1 MSLLARSLAL
11 VAVSLLPAVAIQ
23 ASNEF
28 DTRRARQSELKTEAD
43 QQARFAAAE
52 LMNIVSGVRE
62 LLTTLTFVPS
72 IRQGQ
77 VRECSAILQRLVQEN
92 PLYLNIATA
101 DGEGRFLC
109 SALPAAPNVT
119 AKGRPYFKAYEENR
133 FLVGHVTQGQTMPVK
148 LIHIAQPIQD
158 ESERAIGVIW
168 VALKLETL
176 NEALSRNLP
185 QHSSL
190 TVFDANGTVLA
201 REPNFE
207 AWVGKEAV
215 DRLTAI
221 SSALRSGYSELEGL
235 DGRSRIF
242 GYVPP
247 EELWGL
253 TVLLGIDKVTAFA
266 AIERATLRGVALI
279 VLGVALALLV
289 SIFASRF
296 VFGPP
301 VRRLLETSERWRKGD
316 YSVRN
321 AITGGSTEFIRLAQA
336 FDEMADAVAS
346 REHELIKAR
355 HVAEERAAAAERAER
370 FKDLLIREINH
381 RIKNN
386 LQLIASLLQ
395 VQGAA
400 SGDPVIR
407 AQFETACHRVFAVAR
422 LHEQLYAQ
430 EFGGNVNFAEVLK
443 SIVEGFRGS
452 FSDGRIRV
460 ALTTTPLEINLDQA
474 VPLALAA
481 TELMANA
488 FKHAYRPGADGTVQV
503 GFGPYPGGRMQL
515 TVADDGVGLP
525 ESFDPE
531 RSGRLGMRILT
542 EMARQIGGAL
552 QVQRTERGARFTVVA
567 PLSEPERASA

>member
-11 VAVSLLPAVAIQ
+11 VAVSLLPAIAIQ

-28 DTRRARQSELKTEAD
+28 DTRRDRQAELKNEAD

-52 LMNIVSGVRE
+52 LRNIISGVRE
-62 LLTTLTFVPS
+62 LLTTLTYIPS
-72 IRQGQ
+72 IRQGEVQ
-77 VRECSAILQRLVQEN
+77 ECSAILQKLVQEN
-92 PLYLNIATA
+92 ALYLNIATA
-101 DGEGRFLC
+101 DGEGRILC
-109 SALPAAPNVT
+109 TALPAAPNIT
-119 AKGRPYFKAYEENR
+119 AKGRPYFVAYEENR
-133 FLVGHVTQGQTMPVK
+133 FLVGNFTQGQSLPVN
-148 LIHIAQPIQD
+148 LIQIANPIRD
-158 ESERAIGVIW
+158 EGERAIGVIW
-168 VALKLETL
+168 VALKLEAL
-176 NEALSRNLP
+176 HEVLSRNLP
-185 QHSSL
+185 SHSSL
-190 TVFDANGTVLA
+190 TIFDANGTVLV
-201 REPNFE
+201 REPNF
-207 AWVGKEAV
+207 ATWVGKDAS
-215 DRLTAI
+215 DRLSAI
-221 SSALRSGYSELEGL
+221 SSALRGGYSELKGL
-235 DGRSRIF
+235 DGNTRIF
-242 GYVPP
+242 GYVAPA
-247 EELWGL
+247 ELWGL
-253 TVLLGIDKVTAFA
+253 TVLLGIEKATAFA
-266 AIERATLRGVALI
+266 AIERATLRGVSLI

-289 SIFASRF
+289 SILASRF
-296 VFGPP
+296 VLGPP
-301 VRRLLETSERWRKGD
+301 VRRLLETAERWRKGD

-336 FDEMADAVAS
+336 FDEMADAVAT
-346 REHELIKAR
+346 RERELIKAR
-355 HVAEERAAAAERAER
+355 HLAEERATAAERAEQ

-395 VQGAA
+395 VQGSA

-407 AQFETACHRVFAVAR
+407 AQFETACQRVFAVAR
-422 LHEQLYAQ
+422 LHEQLHAG
-430 EFGGNVNFAEVLK
+430 EFGGNVNFADVLK

-460 ALTTTPLEINLDQA
+460 ALTATPLEISLDQA

-488 FKHAYRPGADGTVQV
+488 FKHAYRAGAGGTVQV
-503 GFGPYPGGRMQL
+503 GFGPFPGGRLQL

-531 RSGRLGMRILT
+531 RSGSLGMRILT

-552 QVQRTERGARFTVVA
+552 QVQRTERGARFMIVA